1 MKYWSTGIHMHMILF
16 RRMNLDKAEL
26 LNRFLNVTVWKK
38 GDKRAPH
45 KPLLIL
51 YMLGRLQRG
60 QTGPVSFDE
69 MEKSVGSLLDEFGPP
84 RTTQPIYPFWYLQN
98 DGLWQ
103 LTNIEPSPNGTLGPC
118 PTKTFIK
125 SRDVHGCFPADIEEI
140 LFSEPETLRRIAADL
155 LEANFPATL
164 HSNILQAVG
173 LSIKACSTA
182 NEIPSDVKRARDPN
196 FRQRIL
202 KAYEYRCAVCG
213 FSVRL
218 GNASVGLEAA
228 HIKWHQAGG
237 PDEECN
243 GLALCSLHH
252 SLFDRG
258 VFSIDYDRK
267 LIVSENAYGNKGF
280 DEWLMRFHGN
290 EIQPPQRSS
299 YLPNGDFTQWHINE
313 VFKGSPREFILA

>member
-1 MKYWSTGIHMHMILF
+1 
-16 RRMNLDKAEL
+16 MNRAEL
-26 LNRFLNVTVWKK
+26 LKRFSNVTVWKK

-60 QTGPVSFDE
+60 ETGSVSFKEIDSE
-69 MEKSVGSLLDEFGPP
+69 VGKLLDEFGPP
-84 RTTQPIYPFWYLQN
+84 RKTQPIYPFWYLQN

-103 LTNIEPSPNGTLGPC
+103 LTNIEPSSDGTLGPP
-118 PTKTFIK
+118 PTKTFI
-125 SRDVHGCFPADIEEI
+125 RNRHVHGRFPADIEN
-140 LFSEPETLRRIAADL
+140 LLCSEPETLRRIAAGL
-155 LEANFPATL
+155 LQDNFPATL
-164 HSNILQAVG
+164 HSDILQATG
-173 LSIKACSTA
+173 LNLETTV
-182 NEIPSDVKRARDPN
+182 IPDRRQADSKKARDPR
-196 FRQRIL
+196 FRDRIL

-258 VFSIDYDRK
+258 AFSLDNERK
-267 LIVSENAYGNKGF
+267 LIVSENAHGNIGF

-299 YLPNGDFTQWHINE
+299 YMPRNDFTQWHINE
-313 VFKGSPREFILA
+313 VFKGNPREFVIR

>member
-1 MKYWSTGIHMHMILF
+1 
-16 RRMNLDKAEL
+16 MNRTEL
-26 LNRFLNVTVWKK
+26 LKCFSNVTVWKK
-38 GDKRAPH
+38 GNKRAPH

-60 QTGPVSFDE
+60 KTGTVSFDE
-69 MEKSVGSLLDEFGPP
+69 IDKSVGKLLDEFGPP
-84 RTTQPIYPFWYLQN
+84 RKTQPIYPFWYLQN

-103 LTNIEPSPNGTLGPC
+103 LTNIEPSQNGTLGPC
-118 PTKTFIK
+118 PTKAFIK
-125 SRDVHGCFPADIEEI
+125 SRDAHGRFPADIEKA
-140 LFSEPETLRRIAADL
+140 LTSEPETLRRIVSGL
-155 LEANFPATL
+155 MEANFPATL
-164 HSNILQAVG
+164 HSDILQATG
-173 LSIKACSTA
+173 LNIESCNIPH
-182 NEIPSDVKRARDPN
+182 EIPSDSKRIRDPH
-196 FRQRIL
+196 FRERIL

-243 GLALCSLHH
+243 GLALCALHH

-258 VFSIDYDRK
+258 AFSLNNDRK

-280 DEWLMRFHGN
+280 DEWLMRFHGTT
-290 EIQPPQRSS
+290 IHPPQRSS

-313 VFKGSPREFILA
+313 VFKGNPREFLIR